1 MKKKIWV
8 YTSLIVLL
16 DQISKIIVSNYLNKE
31 LTIIPNFFS
40 ITKVHNTGGA
50 WGIFGG
56 NSLILAC
63 ISLIVLLALISII
76 VNDKKITKIE
86 SLFYS
91 FILGGILGNFIDRII
106 RTYVID
112 FLSFNIFGYDFPV
125 FNIADI
131 FIVVGVFIYVLVTLK
146 EDKNGSRS
154 K

>member
-1 MKKKIWV
+1 MKKNIWV

-16 DQISKIIVSNYLNKE
+16 DQISKVLVSNYLRKE

-63 ISLIVLLALISII
+63 ISLMVLFAFISII
-76 VNDKKITKIE
+76 ISDKKITEIE
-86 SLFYS
+86 SIFYS
-91 FILGGILGNFIDRII
+91 FIVGGVLGNFIDRVV
-106 RTYVID
+106 RSYVID

-131 FIVVGVFIYVLVTLK
+131 FIVIGVFIYIIVTLK
-146 EDKNGSRS
+146 EDKNGSRNN
-154 K
+154 

>member
-8 YTSLIVLL
+8 YTFIIVLL
-16 DQISKIIVSNYLNKE
+16 DQISKILVDNFLSYE

-63 ISLIVLLALISII
+63 ISLIVIFAMIEII
-76 VNDKKITKIE
+76 LNDKKITKIDTL
-86 SLFYS
+86 SYS
-91 FILGGILGNFIDRII
+91 FILSGIIGNLIDRIV

-112 FLSFNIFGYDFPV
+112 FLSFNIFGYDYPV

-131 FIVVGVFIYVLVTLK
+131 FIVLGVIICIIVTIK

>member
-8 YTSLIVLL
+8 YTFLIVLL
-16 DQISKIIVSNYLNKE
+16 DQISKIIVERFLNTE
-31 LTIIPNFFS
+31 ITIIPNFFS

-63 ISLIVLLALISII
+63 ISLIVIFAMIEII
-76 VNDKKITKIE
+76 LNDKKITKIDTL
-86 SLFYS
+86 SYS
-91 FILGGILGNFIDRII
+91 FILSGIIGNFIDRIV

-112 FLSFNIFGYDFPV
+112 FLSFKIFGYDFPV
-125 FNIADI
+125 FNIADS
-131 FIVVGVFIYVLVTLK
+131 FIVIGVFIFILVLLK

>member
-16 DQISKIIVSNYLNKE
+16 DQISKILVSNYLNRE

-40 ITKVHNTGGA
+40 ITKVYNTGAA

-63 ISLIVLLALISII
+63 ISLIVFLALISII

-86 SLFYS
+86 TIFYS
-91 FILGGILGNFIDRII
+91 FIIGGILGNFIDRVV

>member
-16 DQISKIIVSNYLNKE
+16 DQISKVLVSNYLRKE

-63 ISLIVLLALISII
+63 ISLMVLFAFISII
-76 VNDKKITKIE
+76 ISDKKITEIE
-86 SLFYS
+86 SIFYS
-91 FILGGILGNFIDRII
+91 FIVGGVLGNFIDRVV
-106 RTYVID
+106 RSYVID

-131 FIVVGVFIYVLVTLK
+131 FIVIGVFIYIIVTLK
-146 EDKNGSRS
+146 EDKNGSRNN
-154 K
+154 